1 MASDTVGNTIRSAKG
16 LRLGTTVRERV
27 GGGDPGDY
35 YRLTLTGA
43 SNLAISLKSAGANAH
58 LQLIQDK
65 NQNGRIDTGETV
77 ASARAKSTSNG
88 LRKTNLAKGVYFLR
102 VFPASSTEA
111 VYRLTATAQ
120 VVGTSGG
127 STSGG
132 ASPTPSPSPSPASS
146 FANQVINLTNQFR
159 QQNGL
164 QSLRANS
171 TLSTTALTHSQNMAT
186 QDFFSHV
193 GRDGSQ
199 SWDRLTA
206 AGYRWSA
213 TGENI
218 AAGQRTAEDVFNSW
232 VNSTG
237 HRANLLNPNF
247 QEIGVG
253 YYELANDTGSVNYN
267 RYWTQV
273 FAKPL

>member
-1 MASDTVGNTIRSAKG
+1 MASDTVGNTIRQSKG
-16 LRLGTTVRERV
+16 LRLGATVRERV
-27 GGGDPGDY
+27 GGTDPGDY
-35 YRLTLTGA
+35 YRLTLTGV
-43 SNLAISLKSAGANAH
+43 SNLAISLKSSGANAH

-77 ASARAKSTSNG
+77 VAVRARSTSNAI
-88 LRKTNLAKGVYFLR
+88 RKTNLAKGVYFLR
-102 VFPASSTEA
+102 VFPASSKEA
-111 VYRLTATAQ
+111 LYRLTPSAQ
-120 VVGTSGG
+120 PVTSGGG

-132 ASPTPSPSPSPASS
+132 STTSS
-146 FANQVINLTNQFR
+146 GSFVDKVISLTNQLR

-164 QSLRANS
+164 QPLRANS
-171 TLSTTALTHSQNMAT
+171 TLNTVALTHSKNMAN

-199 SWDRLTA
+199 SWDRMTA

-213 TGENI
+213 AGENI
-218 AAGQRTAEDVFNSW
+218 SAGQRTAEDVFNGW
-232 VNSTG
+232 ANSSG

-247 QEIGVG
+247 RDIGVG

-273 FAKPL
+273 FATPL